1 MRSTRIGKENRST
14 VVPNQLGTFGGV
26 FTPSILTILGV
37 IIFMRAGF
45 IIGQAGIFQAF
56 LILFLASS
64 ITALTS
70 LSISAISTN
79 TPVAGGGAYFLISR
93 ALGPSFGGSIGLALF
108 CAQAISV
115 PFYIMGFAEA
125 LIRTFPATAGHF
137 RTIALITS
145 AMLFCIA
152 YVGAKWAIKTQ
163 YVIMTILGFSIF
175 VFMAGAAIHFRHH
188 IFMQNWSSNYT
199 GPSMSFWKAF
209 AIYFPAVTGIMAGV
223 NMSGDLKNPGRS
235 IPLGTAAA
243 VMVGF

>member
-1 MRSTRIGKENRST
+1 MRSARIGKENRST

-45 IIGQAGIFQAF
+45 VIGQTGIFQAF

-108 CAQAISV
+108 CAQAI
-115 PFYIMGFAEA
+115 FG
-125 LIRTFPATAGHF
+125 
-137 RTIALITS
+137 
-145 AMLFCIA
+145 
-152 YVGAKWAIKTQ
+152 
-163 YVIMTILGFSIF
+163 
-175 VFMAGAAIHFRHH
+175 
-188 IFMQNWSSNYT
+188 SN
-199 GPSMSFWKAF
+199 SL
-209 AIYFPAVTGIMAGV
+209 VVAGV
-223 NMSGDLKNPGRS
+223 FAATLSSAIGSFLGAPRVLQAVARDRLIPSNDHLPADQPEETSLSGHCGLHCRLPWESSFGEERTLKAAHLTFLP
-235 IPLGTAAA
+235 PL
-243 VMVGF
+243 

>member
-1 MRSTRIGKENRST
+1 
-14 VVPNQLGTFGGV
+14 LGTFGGV

-45 IIGQAGIFQAF
+45 VIGQAGIFQAF

-64 ITALTS
+64 IIALTS

-108 CAQAISV
+108 SVQAISV
-115 PFYIMGFAEA
+115 PFYIIGFTEA
-125 LIRTFPATAGHF
+125 LIRTFPATAVHF
-137 RTIALITS
+137 RTIALIT
-145 AMLFCIA
+145 ATILFCIA

-175 VFMAGAAIHFRHH
+175 VFMAGAAIHFRQI
-188 IFMQNWSSNYT
+188 IFMQNWSSDYT
-199 GPSMSFWKAF
+199 GPSMSFWKVF
-209 AIYFPAVTGIMAGV
+209 AIYFQRLQELWRG
-223 NMSGDLKNPGRS
+223 
-235 IPLGTAAA
+235 
-243 VMVGF
+243 